1 MRILLGKMTKNS
13 IMESA
18 LNFTA
23 FCLMKTCGVVFSFVC
38 FFFFFSITAKAV
50 SEAPDNWYL
59 LLLLDT

>member
-38 FFFFFSITAKAV
+38 FFFFSITAKAV